1 MRVAIIGTG
10 AMGSVYAGLMGA
22 AGVDVWAIDTWP
34 AHIDAIRSDGL
45 RVSGASGDKTV
56 KLNASQSV
64 ADAGPIDL
72 AIIATKASGVEA
84 AAHAVKPV
92 LAKGGTVLTIQ
103 NGVGSA
109 EKVAAIVGSEKVLIG
124 VVGGFGASIPKP
136 GHAHHNGWEF
146 VRLGE
151 YAGGMTDRLEQVG
164 KVWES
169 AGFKVLKFPD
179 IHRMVWEKLICNIAY
194 SGPCTLTGLTIGEV
208 INSPDAFRISAGCA
222 TEAFEMAKAQ
232 NIAVEIDEP
241 VKYVLDFGLKIPG
254 ARPSML
260 LDHMAGKKSEIDVIN
275 GAIPPLGD
283 RFGIET
289 PFNDVVVS
297 LVKGKET
304 LFKS

>member
-22 AGVDVWAIDTWP
+22 AGIDVWAIDTWE
-34 AHIDAIRSDGL
+34 AHIDAIRGGGL
-45 RVSGASGDKTV
+45 RVSGASGDKVV
-56 KLNASQSV
+56 KLRASQTVS
-64 ADAGPIDL
+64 DAAPIDL
-72 AIIATKASGVEA
+72 AIIGTKASGVEA
-84 AAHAVKPV
+84 AARAVKPV
-92 LAKGGTVLTIQ
+92 LAKDGIVLTIQ

-109 EKVAAIVGSEKVLIG
+109 DKVAAIVGPDSLMVG

-151 YAGGMTDRLEQVG
+151 YAGGMTERLEQVG
-164 KVWES
+164 KVWER
-169 AGFKVLKFPD
+169 AGFRVLLFPD

-208 INSPDAFRISAGCA
+208 IESADAFRISAGCA
-222 TEAFEMAKAQ
+222 AEAFEMAKAQ
-232 NIAVEIDEP
+232 NIAVQIDEP
-241 VKYVLDFGLKIPG
+241 VKYVRDFGLKIPG

-260 LDHMAGKKSEIDVIN
+260 LDHMAGRRSEIDVIN

-304 LFKS
+304 AFEK

>member
-1 MRVAIIGTG
+1 MRVAVIGTG

-22 AGVDVWAIDTWP
+22 AGVDVWAIDTWQ
-34 AHIDAIRSDGL
+34 AHIDAMRADGL
-45 RVSGASGDKTV
+45 HVSGASGDRVV

-84 AAHAVKPV
+84 AAHAVKPL
-92 LAKGGTVLTIQ
+92 LAKDATVLTIQ

-109 EKVAAIVGSEKVLIG
+109 DKVAAIVGAERLLVG

-136 GHAHHNGWEF
+136 GHVHHNGWEF

-151 YAGGMTDRLEQVG
+151 YAGGMTERLETVG
-164 KVWES
+164 KVWERG
-169 AGFKVLKFPD
+169 GFRVLLFPD

-208 INSPDAFRISAGCA
+208 IESAEAFRIASGCA
-222 TEAFEMAKAQ
+222 REAFDMARLQ
-232 NIAVEIDEP
+232 NIAVQIEEP
-241 VKYVLDFGLKIPG
+241 VKYVRDFGLKIPG

-260 LDHMAGKKSEIDVIN
+260 LDHMAGRRSEIDAIN

-283 RFGIET
+283 KFGVET
-289 PFNDVVVS
+289 PFNDVVVA

-304 LFKS
+304 AFKN